1 MTQRRRILV
10 VDDEAQIRRVL
21 RAYLEADGFGVD
33 EAGSGTQALEVFG
46 HVDPVLILL
55 DVGLPDMDGMEVLR
69 RMRATSEVYIILV
82 TARSEELD
90 KLVGLTIGADD
101 YVTKPFSPREVVA
114 RVNTVLRRDRSGPRA
129 ALAPHAARLEELRR
143 FPGLTVDARSR
154 EIHVDGAEVSLST
167 LEFDLLWALA
177 EDCGRVFSRAQLL
190 ERVWGYDFYGDE
202 RVVDVHVRNIR
213 RVLHDDAARP
223 RIIGTVRGVGYKFLL
238 QPLAQGAAAPPVAS
252 PVTQPAEQP
261 AEELAVPPVEESR
274 EWPRTPATPGA

>member
-10 VDDEAQIRRVL
+10 VDDEVQIRRVL
-21 RAYLEADGFGVD
+21 RAYLEKDGFAID
-33 EAGSGTQALEVFG
+33 EAGSGAEALDVLHRTQ
-46 HVDPVLILL
+46 PVLILL
-55 DVGLPDMDGMEVLR
+55 DVGLPDMDGMEILR
-69 RMRATSEVYIILV
+69 RIRQTSEVYVILV

-101 YVTKPFSPREVVA
+101 YVTKPFSFREVVA
-114 RVNTVLRRDRSGPRA
+114 RVNTVLRRDRATRGPQAWNA
-129 ALAPHAARLEELRR
+129 APDEIRR
-143 FPGLTVDARSR
+143 FPGLVVDSRSR
-154 EIHVDGAEVSLST
+154 EIHVEGQEVTLST

-213 RVLHDDAARP
+213 RALRDDATKP

-238 QPLAQGAAAPPVAS
+238 APLPPPSGGHGALDPRR
-252 PVTQPAEQP
+252 PAGD
-261 AEELAVPPVEESR
+261 S
-274 EWPRTPATPGA
+274 

>member
-1 MTQRRRILV
+1 M
-10 VDDEAQIRRVL
+10 L
-21 RAYLEADGFGVD
+21 RAYREADGFTVD
-33 EAGSGTQALEVFG
+33 EAGSGAQALDVLRSAQ
-46 HVDPVLILL
+46 PTLILL
-55 DVGLPDMDGMEVLR
+55 DVGLPDIDGMEVLR
-69 RMRATSEVYIILV
+69 RLRTVSDVYVILV

-114 RVNTVLRRDRSGPRA
+114 RVNTVLRRDRSARGMPRSS
-129 ALAPHAARLEELRR
+129 LPETDEVRR
-143 FPGLTVDARSR
+143 FPGLVVDARSR
-154 EIHVDGAEVSLST
+154 EIHVEGQEVTLST

-213 RVLHDDAARP
+213 RVLRDDAARP

-238 QPLAQGAAAPPVAS
+238 PPVPPAGETGMPGPALRQAAPTLS
-252 PVTQPAEQP
+252 
-261 AEELAVPPVEESR
+261 LIHI
-274 EWPRTPATPGA
+274 